1 MKDQIDAKI
10 AKLTAK
16 SKERWA
22 MSQTKRALGGK
33 EVIMLR
39 FNQEHNRDPSDAEVM
54 INWA

>member
-33 EVIMLR
+33 EVIKLR
-39 FNQEHNRDPSDAEVM
+39 FNQENNRDPSDAEVM